1 MDLLSPFAEIAR
13 KPVLTDVFGREITYL
28 RLSVTDRCNLRC
40 LYCMGKAVKFLPKA
54 EVLSLEEIE
63 RLCAAFIRLG
73 VRKLRL
79 TGGEPLLRRGVM
91 GLIERLGERV
101 ASGELDELTLTT
113 NGTLLASHAPALAA
127 AGVRRVNVSLDTLS
141 GASFRHIAQRSG
153 LAEVLAGIDA
163 ARSAGLAVRIN
174 AVALAGINDLEF
186 DSLIRWCGE
195 HGCDLALIEMMP
207 LGGLPPVRYLSLDVV
222 RRELAERWTLTPVDR
237 GAGKPDGGPCR
248 YWEVLETGRRVGF
261 IAPRSHGFC
270 KDCNRVRVTC
280 TGALVA
286 CMAQPG
292 DIDLR
297 AALRR
302 SESDDGLEAAIVAA
316 VKDKPAGHQ
325 FNVCGAPGATQRMWQ
340 LGG

>member
-1 MDLLSPFAEIAR
+1 MSEHM
-13 KPVLTDVFGREITYL
+13 T
-28 RLSVTDRCNLRC
+28 
-40 LYCMGKAVKFLPKA
+40 FLPKA
-54 EVLSLEEIE
+54 EVLTLEELD
-63 RLCAAFIRLG
+63 RLASTFVALG

-79 TGGEPLLRRGVM
+79 TGGEPLLRHGVM
-91 GLIERLGERV
+91 ELIGRLGERV

-113 NGTLLASHAPALAA
+113 NGTLLATHARALAA
-127 AGVRRVNVSLDTLS
+127 AGVRRVNVSLDTLNA
-141 GASFRHIAQRSG
+141 ASFLHIAQRSG
-153 LAEVLAGIDA
+153 LADVLAGIDA
-163 ARSAGLAVRIN
+163 ARQAGLSVRIN

-237 GAGKPDGGPCR
+237 GAGRLDGGPCR
-248 YWEVLETGRRVGF
+248 YWDVLETGRRVGF
-261 IAPRSHGFC
+261 ITPRSHGFC

-302 SESDDGLEAAIVAA
+302 AASDEGLEAAIVAA
-316 VKDKPAGHQ
+316 IKDKPAGHQ
-325 FNVCGAPGATQRMWQ
+325 FNVCGAPGASQRMWQ